1 MTNKK
6 KLVTGGAGYIGSHAT
21 LALLGSGY
29 KVVVLDNLSAG
40 NRALVPADAVFIE
53 GDAGDQGL
61 VRNIIRE
68 HKIDA
73 VMHFAGSIVVEE
85 SMTEP
90 LKYYRNN
97 TVVSLN
103 LIETCVEEKVN
114 NFIFSSTA
122 AVYGNPE
129 KIPVTEDAAKAPIN
143 PYGESKAMTEAVLR
157 DANHANPEF
166 NYIALRYF
174 NVSGADPEC
183 RSGQMT
189 KQSTHLIKVACE
201 LATGKRKSMTV
212 FGTDYDTRDGTCIRD
227 FIHVSD
233 LAEVHVKALEY
244 LEKNR
249 KSKIINCGYGQG
261 YSVRETLDALQ
272 SLVDQP
278 LNISNGA
285 RRAGD
290 PAMLVSDNSL
300 LRSLIDWTPKYND
313 ISVILSNALAWEEH
327 LSKLQN

>member
-1 MTNKK
+1 MTISI
-6 KLVTGGAGYIGSHAT
+6 LVTGGAGYIGSHAT
-21 LALLGSGY
+21 LALLDAGY
-29 KVVVLDNLSAG
+29 KAVVLDDLSAG
-40 NRALVPADAVFIE
+40 NLRMVPPGAVFYE
-53 GDAGDQGL
+53 GNAGDQDL
-61 VRNIIRE
+61 VRQIIQENNIS
-68 HKIDA
+68 A
-73 VMHFAGSIVVEE
+73 VMHFAGSVVVEE
-85 SMTEP
+85 SMSDP

-103 LIETCVEEKVN
+103 LIEVCIREKVN

-129 KIPVTEDAAKAPIN
+129 KIPVDENAPKAPIN

-157 DANHANPEF
+157 DVHAASPGF

-174 NVSGADPEC
+174 NVSGADPGG
-183 RSGQMT
+183 RAGQMT

-201 LATGKRKSMTV
+201 LATGKREGMTV

-233 LAEVHVKALEY
+233 LAEVHVKALGY
-244 LEKNR
+244 LLESR
-249 KSKIINCGYGQG
+249 QSQIINCGYGQG

-272 SLVDQP
+272 SIIDHP
-278 LNISNGA
+278 LNIRNGE

-290 PAMLVSDNSL
+290 AAQIIADNRRL
-300 LRSLIDWTPKYND
+300 TGLIDWKPKYND
-313 ISVILSNALAWEEH
+313 IKTILTHALAWEQG
-327 LSKLQN
+327 LADQ